1 IAMANANSVVVKA
14 EVLNVSSGPGLAYD
28 VTRQARKN
36 EVLRVVGEE
45 NQWYKV
51 QLDNGNSGW
60 VASWL
65 VETPDVSAASNSV
78 AIVSSDGG

>member
-1 IAMANANSVVVKA
+1 MQRGIFTTIAMANANSVVVKA
-14 EVLNVSSGPGLAYD
+14 EVLNVRSGPGLAYD
-28 VTRQARKN
+28 VTSQARKN

-65 VETPDVSAASNSV
+65 VENTDVSASK
-78 AIVSSDGG
+78 